1 MNELIETTQIK
12 AIPAKVEGLDFK
24 AARVAIEEKLKVYGE
39 MVVTDENTPD
49 IKKIIASLRKESKD
63 LNDIKIK
70 IKKEL
75 TKNVTD
81 METEFKALIGIYDN
95 AILPLD
101 TKVKAY
107 EAEEYSKRKE
117 SVLAY
122 AKRLVEGT
130 GFDLADLE
138 IAEKWFN
145 KGTSEAYIS
154 EDVTEQIGN
163 LNEKLAAITDSISS
177 KNAILGTDDLKLEFY
192 RQNLKNPLHLTLA
205 QINSNFEA
213 LKARAE
219 KAEAARKAE
228 EAKKADEARKSEE
241 ANNAEVKPEP
251 VHETVPFEPTVEE
264 FIAPWDMVEKCK
276 VGLYIDETDLDEV
289 KLLLTTNGIEFTVM

>member
-1 MNELIETTQIK
+1 MNELIEITQIK

-24 AARVAIEEKLKVYGE
+24 AARSAIEEKLKVYGE
-39 MVVTDENTPD
+39 IVVTDENTPD

-163 LNEKLAAITDSISS
+163 LNEKLAAITDSIAS

-228 EAKKADEARKSEE
+228 EAKKAEE
-241 ANNAEVKPEP
+241 AIKVEVKPEP
-251 VHETVPFEPTVEE
+251 VHEPVRETVPFEPTVEE
-264 FIAPWDMVEKCK
+264 FIAPWDMVEKCR
-276 VGLYIDETDLDEV
+276 VGLYIDETDFDEV
-289 KLLLTTNGIEFTVM
+289 KRLLTANGIEFTVM

>member
-1 MNELIETTQIK
+1 MNELIEITQIK

-24 AARVAIEEKLKVYGE
+24 AARAAIEEKLKVYGE

-130 GFDLADLE
+130 GFDLTDLE

-163 LNEKLAAITDSISS
+163 LNEKLAAITYSIKS

-213 LKARAE
+213 LKAKAE

-228 EAKKADEARKSEE
+228 EAKKAEVAKR
-241 ANNAEVKPEP
+241 AEVKPEPVHEP

-289 KLLLTTNGIEFTVM
+289 KRLLTANRIEFTVM

>member
-1 MNELIETTQIK
+1 MNELIEITQIK

-24 AARVAIEEKLKVYGE
+24 AARAAIEEKLKVYGE
-39 MVVTDENTPD
+39 MVVTDENTQD
-49 IKKIIASLRKESKD
+49 IKKVISSLRKESKE

-81 METEFKALIGIYDN
+81 METEFKGLIGIYDN

-101 TKVKAY
+101 TKVKKY
-107 EAEEYSKRKE
+107 EQEEYSKRKE
-117 SVLAY
+117 SALAY
-122 AKRLVEGT
+122 AERLVEGT
-130 GFDLADLE
+130 GFGLADLE
-138 IAEKWFN
+138 TAEKWFN
-145 KGTSEAYIS
+145 KGTSEAYVS
-154 EDVTEQIGN
+154 EDVTEQIGS
-163 LNEKLAAITDSISS
+163 LNEKLAAITDSIAS

-219 KAEAARKAE
+219 AARKAE
-228 EAKKADEARKSEE
+228 EARKADEVKKAEE
-241 ANNAEVKPEP
+241 AKKAEVKPEP
-251 VHETVPFEPTVEE
+251 VHEMVPFEPTVEE

-276 VGLYIDETDLDEV
+276 VGLYIDETDIDEV
-289 KLLLTTNGIEFTVM
+289 KRLLTANGIEFTVM

>member
-1 MNELIETTQIK
+1 MNELIEITQIK

-24 AARVAIEEKLKVYGE
+24 AARAAIEEKLKVYGE

-130 GFDLADLE
+130 GFDLSDLE

-145 KGTSEAYIS
+145 KGTSESYIS

-177 KNAILGTDDLKLEFY
+177 KNAILGADDLKLEFY

-219 KAEAARKAE
+219 KAEAERKAE
-228 EAKKADEARKSEE
+228 EAKKA
-241 ANNAEVKPEP
+241 EVKPEP
-251 VHETVPFEPTVEE
+251 VHETVHETVPFEPTVEE
-264 FIAPWDMVEKCK
+264 FIAPWDMIEKCR

-289 KLLLTTNGIEFTVM
+289 KQLLTTNGIEFTVM